1 MVNCTNTVLVTPH
14 FVQFLF
20 IGQTKS
26 ACTLCGKLYIC
37 VDGKYKLTSSS
48 LKIHLDER
56 HFSRTGNTVTFRRA
70 RVYPDTVEK
79 SFILAKVIE
88 LFGFVLYPDMDFS
101 ECIPNKL
108 FLNREAGIPFLAFS
122 ERMFRKCKTFQL
134 SAAPNPE
141 I

>member
-1 MVNCTNTVLVTPH
+1 M
-14 FVQFLF
+14 
-20 IGQTKS
+20 
-26 ACTLCGKLYIC
+26 
-37 VDGKYKLTSSS
+37 
-48 LKIHLDER
+48 
-56 HFSRTGNTVTFRRA
+56 
-70 RVYPDTVEK
+70 YPDTVEK

-141 I
+141 IQNIEERNEDVPDLMDAHGEEFELADSDFDEGDEELEFVESFT